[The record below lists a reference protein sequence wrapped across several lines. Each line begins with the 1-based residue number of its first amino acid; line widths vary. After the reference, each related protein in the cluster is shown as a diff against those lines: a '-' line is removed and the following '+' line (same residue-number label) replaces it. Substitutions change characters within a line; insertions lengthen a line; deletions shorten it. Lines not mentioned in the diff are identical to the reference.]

1 MSGSKKNLVSSFT
14 VKERKALIDYE
25 DTSLSIRQQT
35 QLLDINRSSLYYQP
49 VKPSIQDLEYKT
61 AIDRIYTKS
70 PFFGSRRIA
79 LALSEEYGYTINRKA
94 VQRHMLEMGIE
105 AISKTKN

>member
-1 MSGSKKNLVSSFT
+1 M
-14 VKERKALIDYE
+14 
-25 DTSLSIRQQT
+25 
-35 QLLDINRSSLYYQP
+35 
-49 VKPSIQDLEYKT
+49 KPSIQDLEYKA

-70 PFFGSRRIA
+70 PFFGSSRIA

-105 AISKTKN
+105 AIYPRPKTSTPNPRHTVYPYLLKG